1 MQAICNGDYKFE
13 PAEYW
18 ANVSDLAR
26 DFVRS
31 CLTVDPTNRP
41 TSAELLQHP
50 WLKQYATAQPE
61 VQQPEVQGAD
71 LLSNVKAGFD
81 AKKTCTS
88 MPCSTVGRR
97 FGRQNMT
104 GAGAKRQ
111 AGRRAGRRAGELMI
125 QSEELSWA
133 CSLRTAYEKQVPTLL

>member
-26 DFVRS
+26 DFVRC

-50 WLKQYATAQPE
+50 WLKQYATSKPE
-61 VQQPEVQGAD
+61 ERAPDRQGAD

-81 AKKTCTS
+81 AKKTCTFIAPLQLNAKVIRRS
-88 MPCSTVGRR
+88 IGRM
-97 FGRQNMT
+97 GGSVALCKGQP
-104 GAGAKRQ
+104 
-111 AGRRAGRRAGELMI
+111 
-125 QSEELSWA
+125 S
-133 CSLRTAYEKQVPTLL
+133 